1 MGRNYENYSAN
12 AKTLQNCSYAK
23 LKLKNRSIEVL
34 LPLKSRSTFIGPRG
48 SANIRAA
55 NSIKNIDAY

>member
-1 MGRNYENYSAN
+1 MEKNYENYSAN

-34 LPLKSRSTFIGPRG
+34 FSKKFRSAFIGARG
-48 SANIRAA
+48 SVNIRAA
-55 NSIKNIDAY
+55 NSI